1 MLGSWARRTGFWLL
15 DGIRGGP
22 IRRQYEDVASKMSS
36 QDDSPDQL
44 QILLDHAART
54 TPFYSRLPAN
64 DLQNLPVVTRTMYW
78 NAFEDFQSNAF
89 VGARLHFTTSSGSS
103 GMPLTVGHDTAKRSR
118 VIADILYFNDI
129 CGFRL
134 GDSLMWLRPW
144 ATLPAKSRMERF
156 AQNIIPVELIGMDDH
171 VKNDVIRTLRRRRVS
186 CVLGYSSALWSLA
199 RHIDEMGRAAEDFG
213 LSVVMSDSES
223 LLPST
228 KRQLAAAFG
237 CPVVDRYA
245 NEENGLLACTQP
257 DDDLFHLNRASY
269 FFEFLKLDSDEPEE
283 KGSLARIV
291 VTDLYSY
298 AMPMIRY
305 DTGDLAIVADDGP
318 GPARTLRSIEGRR
331 ADVIYD
337 VLGRE
342 LSSTTIGTLM
352 DEFADV
358 ARYQLIQESASAY
371 RLRLCGTESARIER
385 ALEAKFVTALGSTA
399 RVAVEFVDDIPSG
412 RNGKFRTTICNYVP
426 HGGDASS
433 SAGDVV
439 A

>member
-15 DGIRGGP
+15 DGIKGGP

-36 QDDSPDQL
+36 RDDSHDQL
-44 QILLDHAART
+44 QLLFDHAART

-64 DLQNLPVVTRTMYW
+64 DLQNLPVVTRTMYR
-78 NAFEDFQSNAF
+78 NAFKDFQSKAF

-134 GDSLMWLRPW
+134 GESLMWLRPW
-144 ATLPAKSRMERF
+144 ATFPTKSRMAHF
-156 AQNIIPVELIGMDDH
+156 AQNIIPVELIGMDDR

-199 RHIDEMGRAAEDFG
+199 RHIDEMGHAAEEFG
-213 LSVVMSDSES
+213 LSVVISDSES
-223 LLPST
+223 LQPWI
-228 KRQLAAAFG
+228 KRRLEEAFG

-245 NEENGLLACTQP
+245 NEENGLLACTKP
-257 DDDLFHLNRASY
+257 HDDVFHLNRASY
-269 FFEFLKLDSDEPEE
+269 HFEFLKLNSDEPQDP
-283 KGSLARIV
+283 GSLARIV

-305 DTGDLAIVADDGP
+305 DTGDLAIVSDRGP
-318 GPARTLRSIEGRR
+318 GQPETLRSIEGRR

-342 LSSTTIGTLM
+342 LSSTTIGALM
-352 DEFADV
+352 DEFGDV
-358 ARYQLIQESASAY
+358 ARYQFIQEGASAY
-371 RLRLCGTESARIER
+371 RLRLCGTELARNGS
-385 ALEAKFVTALGSTA
+385 ALEAKFVTALGSSA
-399 RVAVEFVDDIPSG
+399 RLAVEFVDDIPSE

-426 HGGDASS
+426 LGGDAST
-433 SAGDVV
+433 
-439 A
+439 